1 MVEEILEKEKLP
13 SDDEKLQY
21 RKGWDEFKQKIEK
34 LSSNAQKTARRLR
47 KIADRLD
54 EAWWEHKI
62 KFASASFVFV
72 IGGIITHRTGSV
84 TGLGFGIA
92 GAVVSIKASVIKD
105 FKDLEDCKVA
115 RKLLEETK
123 DIFIAVR
130 KIIHAKS
137 HKAANGQDLT
147 ILREITSAT
156 RIPMAKEAVTF
167 LKKAG
172 LGAKAAF
179 QNGTK
184 EAARAGAQVA
194 DDAVQV
200 GAKILTLEVAKNEAQ
215 FVNVLAEAGW
225 RTIVNSHKNLL
236 APLNT
241 AILLLDAVD
250 LGFTIMDLVQNKGSD
265 AAKDLREKSR
275 EIEDAF
281 IQ

>member
-34 LSSNAQKTARRLR
+34 LSSNALKTARRLR

-105 FKDLEDCKVA
+105 FKDLKDCKVA

-123 DIFIAVR
+123 DNFIAVM

-172 LGAKAAF
+172 LGAK
-179 QNGTK
+179 
-184 EAARAGAQVA
+184 EAAKAGAQVA

-200 GAKILTLEVAKNEAQ
+200 GAKTLTLEVAKHEAQ
-215 FVNVLAEAGW
+215 FVNDLAETGW
-225 RTIVNSHKNLL
+225 RTVVNSHKNLL

-241 AILLLDAVD
+241 ALLFLDAVD

-265 AAKDLREKSR
+265 AAKDLREKAR
-275 EIEDAF
+275 KIEDAF

>member
-1 MVEEILEKEKLP
+1 MVEEILEREKLP

-34 LSSNAQKTARRLR
+34 LSSNAQKTARGLR

-62 KFASASFVFV
+62 KFASASFVFL
-72 IGGIITHRTGSV
+72 IGGIMTHRTGSA
-84 TGLGFGIA
+84 TGVGFGIA

-123 DIFIAVR
+123 DNFIAVR

-147 ILREITSAT
+147 RT
-156 RIPMAKEAVTF
+156 PMAKEAVTF

-172 LGAKAAF
+172 LGAQAAF

-200 GAKILTLEVAKNEAQ
+200 GAKTLTLEVAKNEAQ

-225 RTIVNSHKNLL
+225 RTVVNSHKNLL

-265 AAKDLREKSR
+265 AAKDLREKAR